1 MINAEDYY
9 DYVMDNLHEEGLELG
24 LEGQELVD
32 WIMLNV
38 KKEEYKQ

>member
-32 WIMLNV
+32 WIYAEV
-38 KKEEYKQ
+38 EKRGV